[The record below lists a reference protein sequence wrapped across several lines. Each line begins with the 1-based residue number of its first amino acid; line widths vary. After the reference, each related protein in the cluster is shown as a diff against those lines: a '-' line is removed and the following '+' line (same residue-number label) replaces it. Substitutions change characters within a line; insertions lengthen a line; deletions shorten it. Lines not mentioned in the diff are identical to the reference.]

1 MICAA
6 RALARWGPR
15 DGSCGAGLCRPG
27 RRASVRPWHGSP
39 RVAVATAGLGG
50 MGVIGTV
57 LSIILGG
64 GDKATDIFRH
74 RLFSSVCNGHETIG
88 WHRRRADGEIFLG
101 ERQIQLLF

>member
-1 MICAA
+1 MAA
-6 RALARWGPR
+6 
-15 DGSCGAGLCRPG
+15 
-27 RRASVRPWHGSP
+27 
-39 RVAVATAGLGG
+39 AGLGG

-74 RLFSSVCNGHETIG
+74 RLFSSVCNGPETIG